1 MCVLARLEQSV
12 DRSSRKQRVVLLRLV
27 PRLAALATAE
37 FCRPEADVPPKLAEP
52 GQKHLRPAQ
61 RWRSHALG
69 APGAVHAAA
78 GEEESSRRR
87 VPERLPNQLT
97 RCRVP
102 LGHRSV
108 AARLPLGHRSSRR
121 RSPAETCAP
130 SQSAAVSLL
139 VGVSASRSAP
149 DRG

>member
-61 RWRSHALG
+61 RWRPHALG
-69 APGAVHAAA
+69 RT
-78 GEEESSRRR
+78 EERRARPTQPPARRSRR
-87 VPERLPNQLT
+87 
-97 RCRVP
+97 
-102 LGHRSV
+102 S
-108 AARLPLGHRSSRR
+108 
-121 RSPAETCAP
+121 
-130 SQSAAVSLL
+130 AVSP
-139 VGVSASRSAP
+139 SAYRAN
-149 DRG
+149 